1 MTTQEAFM
9 LVYKQL
15 MQNPMYRGSYD
26 ARNGDN
32 HFMYGIASVMES
44 IAYYAGGDSLVA
56 EFNTYWNANM
66 ESSEAIAEIFR
77 KAEWEKGLH
86 NAKMEEQ
93 TADFEKE
100 FEDYEKAH
108 TCD

>member
-26 ARNGDN
+26 ARNGDED
-32 HFMYGIASVMES
+32 FMYGIASVMES

-56 EFNTYWNANM
+56 EFNTYWSANM
-66 ESSEAIAEIFR
+66 DSSKAIAELFR
-77 KAEWEKGLH
+77 NAEWEKGLH
-86 NAKMEEQ
+86 NVEMEQQ

-100 FEDYEKAH
+100 FDDYEKAH

>member
-26 ARNGDN
+26 ARNGDE
-32 HFMYGIASVMES
+32 HYMHGIACVMES
-44 IAYYAGGDSLVA
+44 IAWRAGGDELA
-56 EFNTYWNANM
+56 DEYNAYWSANM
-66 ESSEAIAEIFR
+66 GSSEAIAELFR
-77 KAEWEKGLH
+77 NAEWEKGLH
-86 NAKMEEQ
+86 NAEMEKQ
-93 TADFEKE
+93 TYKFEKE
-100 FEDYEKAH
+100 FDDYEKAH